1 MQVIENHVKRLN
13 NIEAGCRERGFER
26 YRPRRIS
33 FPYLGQ
39 VPQDAGLVPRVG
51 RGVEEPDDLLPG
63 RADLGAGGLGLRV
76 QSEEDVFQDVEET
89 LVEEL
94 GDDVIR

>member
-1 MQVIENHVKRLN
+1 MN
-13 NIEAGCRERGFER
+13 AGSNAIGLGEFLSHILDRF
-26 YRPRRIS
+26 RRMLVW
-33 FPYLGQ
+33 YLGL
-39 VPQDAGLVPRVG
+39 AEEL
-51 RGVEEPDDLLPG
+51 EEPDDLLPG